1 MKLTTPRA
9 ILISSLM
16 LVLAI
21 LFRPD
26 GIPYIDSARAD
37 VAGMGYYELIA
48 DYDFEGAVKYIVQNC
63 DVTGYVDG
71 DYLYSAD
78 ISC

>member
-1 MKLTTPRA
+1 MKLTTPIA

-21 LFRPD
+21 MFRPD
-26 GIPYIDSARAD
+26 GIPYVDSAMAD
-37 VAGMGYYELIA
+37 VAGMDYRELKR
-48 DYDFEGAVKYIVQNC
+48 DRDFKKAVKYIVQNC
-63 DVTGYVDG
+63 GVTGYVDG
-71 DYLYSAD
+71 DYLYSAN

>member
-1 MKLTTPRA
+1 MKLTTPTA

-37 VAGMGYYELIA
+37 VAGM
-48 DYDFEGAVKYIVQNC
+48 DRYDLKFDWDFKVQ
-63 DVTGYVDG
+63 
-71 DYLYSAD
+71 
-78 ISC
+78 